1 MQLTKRTFGFI
12 ALAGLAGLLLGYLI
26 FGSVARDSGAAEV
39 HEHVAGEEGEL
50 WTCSMHPQ
58 ILQPEPGSCPI
69 CGMDL
74 IPVEKEGGAL
84 APGQFRL
91 SANALALADVRTVRV
106 GAGSEAPAA
115 LTLSGTV
122 EANEKTIAT
131 QSAYFAG
138 RVERLS
144 VNFEGESVNR
154 GQRLATLYA
163 PELVAAQQELLTAVS
178 LKESRPALYQ
188 AVRKKL
194 ELWKL
199 SEAQIREIEQSGQVR
214 EYFPITSDVTGTVTE
229 ISTAAGDYVQKGAPL
244 FRIADLRTVWIVFD
258 AYEDQ
263 LPFLQEGQLIRVRAK
278 ALPGKELEARIG
290 FIDPLL
296 NTGTRTVAVRAEVD
310 NRDGALKPGMFVS
323 GTLDASN
330 PGNSDEALLIPQSAV
345 LWTGERSVVYVK
357 PDPAQPVFEMR
368 QVSLGRQSEAGY
380 EVISG
385 LRAGDEIVAQGA
397 FTVDAAAQLQ
407 GAKSM
412 MNPAGGP
419 TSTGHE
425 GHGAM
430 PEMQGSEPQTLSEQ
444 GRQAVTASLAGYL
457 QVKDAL
463 VASDAAA
470 TREAAQKSANSL
482 ATYSGSDHAIHMLRD
497 AAAEMASA
505 STLEALRAGFKNWST
520 LLIDLGAPKG
530 YGNTLYVQ
538 FCPMADGYNGASW
551 ISRQEEIR
559 NPYFGD
565 AMLTCGEVTQTWS
578 ALP

>member
-1 MQLTKRTFGFI
+1 MQMTNRTYGFI

-26 FGSVARDSGAAEV
+26 FGGAARDTSAANA
-39 HEHVAGEEGEL
+39 HEHVEGEGTEL

-74 IPVEKEGGAL
+74 IPVEQGGGEL
-84 APGQFRL
+84 PSGQFRL
-91 SANALALADVRTVRV
+91 TPNALALANIRTVKV
-106 GAGSEAPAA
+106 GAGTGAPAA

-122 EANEKTIAT
+122 KANEKTIAT

-178 LKESRPALYQ
+178 LKESRPELYQ

-199 SEAQIREIEQSGQVR
+199 SEAQIRDIEQSGQVK
-214 EYFPITSDVTGTVTE
+214 EYYPITSDVSGTVTE
-229 ISTAAGDYVQKGAPL
+229 ISTATGDYVQKGAPL
-244 FRIADLRTVWIVFD
+244 FRIADLRSVWVVFD

-263 LPFLQEGQLIRVRAK
+263 LPFLKEGQRIRIRAK
-278 ALPGKELEARIG
+278 ALPGNEMEARIN

-323 GTLDASN
+323 GTLDAATAAAA
-330 PGNSDEALLIPQSAV
+330 DETLLIPQSAV

-357 PDPAQPVFEMR
+357 PDASQPVFEMR
-368 QVSLGRQSEAGY
+368 QVTLGRQSEAGY
-380 EVISG
+380 ELLSG
-385 LRAGDEIVAQGA
+385 LSPGEEIVAQGA

-419 TSTGHE
+419 SSTGHE

-430 PEMQGSEPQTLSEQ
+430 QGMAPSGPQALSEQ
-444 GRQAVTASLAGYL
+444 AQQAVTKSLAGYL

-463 VASDAAA
+463 VASDQAA
-470 TREAAQKSANSL
+470 TRKAAEETSAIL
-482 ATYSGSDHAIHMLRD
+482 AAYTGSEHAIHNLRD
-497 AAAEMASA
+497 AAAAMASA
-505 STLEALRAGFKNWST
+505 TSLESLRAGFRTWSE
-520 LLIDLGAPKG
+520 LLIGLGAPHG
-530 YGNTLYVQ
+530 YGSTLYVQ
-538 FCPMADGYNGASW
+538 FCPMADGNKGATW
-551 ISRQEEIR
+551 ISRQQEIR

-565 AMLTCGEVTQTWS
+565 SMLTCGEVTQIWA